1 MTPQPRPRF
10 FTLQLADG
18 RSWPGIQF
26 PSGHVAVNHPDEPL
40 AFTIA
45 ISLDGLLD
53 GAGSDP
59 ALVDAR
65 VVMGNDDHA
74 LYESA
79 ERDVLAVQALIE
91 HWSTVA
97 PPTHA
102 RRDLEA
108 ALNAA
113 RAGHPEPSWYCPT
126 CGTGG
131 PRTERHYHPRCCT
144 PESEEA

>member
-53 GAGSDP
+53 GTGRVPEPLA
-59 ALVDAR
+59 DAR

-108 ALNAA
+108 TLNAA

-126 CGTGG
+126 CGEGG
-131 PRTERHYHPRCCT
+131 PRTERHYHHPR
-144 PESEEA
+144 P